1 MATTIRTA
9 QSRTEATVAEPGSPS
24 VLAVVVT
31 HRGREWLKECL
42 VSLNS
47 QTYGSMDV
55 LVVDDASPD
64 FRAAPHLK
72 RVVKRHIRRRRWG
85 FLRTPRPLGFGGAIN
100 WALSRIRTDADL
112 LLFVHDDAA
121 LDPDA
126 VQEMVRAVATDP
138 STAIVGPKVVAWD
151 DPTRL
156 EEVGMA
162 VDRFGYPYKGLEAD
176 EIDLGQH
183 DAPSEVF
190 FVTSTCLL
198 VRHEVFR
205 QLRGWDARMRAFSED
220 LDLCWR
226 ARVAGHS
233 VRVEPR
239 AKARHAIALATGQ
252 RESRF
257 LPSRYY
263 IRRNRLRA
271 VTKNVSTLRLLFLIP
286 QFIFVTFAEMLGFII
301 LRQPREIV
309 NLARALGWN
318 LLHFPQTLSARAKV
332 QLGRKVSDRTLR
344 RLTVKE
350 STRVRSYV
358 SHQAERLEEAW
369 GRRADFVSQRGTQV
383 RSVGRQAAGLPVL
396 LGVVAIVLL
405 LIGFRHFLWGPQAS
419 VGELLPFP
427 ARGTGMLRA
436 YFSSWEGVGLGQPG
450 PTSPAYFLLGLW
462 PLITLGAAGAAQK
475 LLILSLALV
484 ALWGAYRLMA
494 DLVDRPAR
502 WAAGVTYVL
511 STTGYVA
518 LREGSLGALVF
529 ASAAPFALH
538 SLLRF
543 TGWVRPAAWSAGRE
557 AAVLAVA
564 GAVSAS
570 FVPGSL
576 IIYVLAL
583 LLLTIG
589 RAVLGLRSSTMR
601 SVPLAVLGLA
611 GSWVLLL
618 PWSLTWFSPG
628 GPLGRLTGDETW
640 RFYASA
646 FRGDSMAS
654 VLSGQTPGGPALMG
668 LALPLLGLIA
678 VLISSGQRR
687 RTGLAM
693 WLLVVGVGLLVE
705 ATASGAIRPIV
716 AAPAEAGVLATLAF
730 SGLVGLAIS
739 AFRSDLPRRGLGP
752 VHALALAGIAGAGFL
767 LLAGLVPSLWRGEW
781 SPGEDSGQISSTRV
795 EQIHSLLLAEA
806 EQVGQFRALWVGE
819 GWQGGVRSAVRPP
832 DEHLLTGP
840 RGKVLSELFH
850 RGEGTGEGNLSEAIA
865 AIEQGAT
872 DRGGRLLGAFNV
884 QFVLLERG
892 PGASEWL
899 AQRDLAVARSE
910 TEYYVLENGSPL
922 SRAGVYTEV
931 PGYVQA
937 LGENDPTLGAGVEE
951 VERSAAQQESP
962 SHFEAARVAGPGVV
976 FLSERTDPGWTAKLG
991 DRTLQDVDVEW
1002 GNAWD
1007 LAPGTR
1013 GELDISFERGLD
1025 DLLWYLFTALAW
1037 IVAIGAVSPSGTR
1050 RRSMGRRRAAS

>member
-9 QSRTEATVAEPGSPS
+9 QSRTEATATKPGSPS
-24 VLAVVVT
+24 ILAVVVT
-31 HRGREWLKECL
+31 HRGREWLKDCL
-42 VSLNS
+42 VSLNQ
-47 QTYGSMDV
+47 QTYGPMDV

-64 FRAAPHLK
+64 FRSRPHLK

-85 FLRTPRPLGFGGAIN
+85 FLRTPRSLGFGGAIN

-112 LLFVHDDAA
+112 LLFIHDDAA
-121 LDPDA
+121 LDPGS
-126 VQEMVRAVATDP
+126 VQEMVRAMVADP
-138 STAIVGPKVVAWD
+138 TTAIVGPKVVAWD
-151 DPTRL
+151 DPARL

-190 FVTSTCLL
+190 YVTSTCMLI
-198 VRHEVFR
+198 RHEIFK

-226 ARVAGHS
+226 ARVAGHG

-239 AKARHAIALATGQ
+239 AKVRHAIALATGH
-252 RESRF
+252 RASRF

-286 QFIFVTFAEMLGFII
+286 QFILVTLAEMLGFII
-301 LRQPREIV
+301 LRQPGEIV

-318 LLHFPQTLSARAKV
+318 LLHFPQTLTARARV
-332 QLGRKVSDRTLR
+332 QLGRKVSDGSLR

-369 GRRADFVSQRGTQV
+369 GRRAEFVSQRGTQV
-383 RSVGRQAAGLPVL
+383 RSMSRQASGLPVL
-396 LGVVAIVLL
+396 LGVVAIAFLL
-405 LIGFRHFLWGPQAS
+405 VGFRHFLWGPQAS

-427 ARGTGMLRA
+427 ARATGMLRA

-450 PTSPAYFLLGLW
+450 PSSPAYFLLGIF
-462 PLITLGAAGAAQK
+462 PLVTLGAAGAAQK
-475 LLILSLALV
+475 LLILTLALV

-564 GAVSAS
+564 GAVSAA

-576 IIYVLAL
+576 FIYLLAL
-583 LLLTIG
+583 VLLTIG
-589 RAVLGLRSSTMR
+589 RTLLGLRSSTIR
-601 SVPLAVLGLA
+601 SVPLALLGLA

-628 GPLGRLTGDETW
+628 GPLARLTGDDTW
-640 RFYASA
+640 GSYAYE
-646 FRGDSMAS
+646 FGGDSMVS
-654 VLSGQTPGGPALMG
+654 VLSGQTPGGPLLMG

-693 WLLVVGVGLLVE
+693 WLLVVGVGLWVGLT
-705 ATASGAIRPIV
+705 ATGAVRPIV
-716 AAPAEAGVLATLAF
+716 ASPAEAGVLATLAF
-730 SGLVGLAIS
+730 SGLVGLAIG
-739 AFRSDLPRRGLGP
+739 AFRIDLPRRGLGP

-767 LLAGLVPSLWRGEW
+767 LLAGLVPSLWNGEW
-781 SPGEDSGQISSTRV
+781 APGEDSGQIATTRV

-806 EQVGQFRALWVGE
+806 EQKGQFRALWVGE
-819 GWQGGVRSAVRPP
+819 GWQGGTRSALRPP
-832 DEHLLTGP
+832 DEPLLTGP
-840 RGKVLSELFH
+840 RGAVLNELFH
-850 RGEGTGEGNLSEAIA
+850 RGEGTGERRLSEAIA
-865 AIEQGAT
+865 AIEEGAT
-872 DRGGRLLGAFNV
+872 DSGGRLLGAFNV
-884 QFVLLERG
+884 QYVLLERG
-892 PGASEWL
+892 PGAAEWL
-899 AQRDLAVARSE
+899 GQRDLAVARSE
-910 TEYYVLENGSPL
+910 TDYLVLENASPL
-922 SRAGVYTEV
+922 SRAGVYTEL
-931 PGYVQA
+931 PAYVQA
-937 LGENDPTLGAGVEE
+937 LEENDPTLGAGAEE
-951 VERSAAQQESP
+951 VERLTAQQESP
-962 SHFEAARVAGPGVV
+962 SHFEAARVAGPGVI
-976 FLSERTDPGWTAKLG
+976 FLSERTDEGWDAMLG
-991 DRTLQDVDVEW
+991 ERTLQGIDVEW
-1002 GNAWD
+1002 GNAWEI
-1007 LAPGTR
+1007 APGSS
-1013 GELDISFERGLD
+1013 GELDISFEQGLD
-1025 DLLWYLFTALAW
+1025 DILWYLFTALAW
-1037 IVAIGAVSPSGTR
+1037 IVAIGAVSSNG
-1050 RRSMGRRRAAS
+1050 GRRRATARRRLAA